1 MKRSLIEDL
10 KRNINKIEYD
20 MLTKFYLNLTDLNYI
35 LDYHKD
41 LLNTK
46 LEDNSRVYTLY
57 LISLINYIKKDRE
70 ASYNYLIESL
80 KYIKKLSLKDDSDI
94 ISKIYI
100 YLTLSAISIRKYD
113 KV

>member
-1 MKRSLIEDL
+1 
-10 KRNINKIEYD
+10 

-94 ISKIYI
+94 ISKILSFNDEYLSILFVLSTI
-100 YLTLSAISIRKYD
+100 YFNAL
-113 KV
+113 